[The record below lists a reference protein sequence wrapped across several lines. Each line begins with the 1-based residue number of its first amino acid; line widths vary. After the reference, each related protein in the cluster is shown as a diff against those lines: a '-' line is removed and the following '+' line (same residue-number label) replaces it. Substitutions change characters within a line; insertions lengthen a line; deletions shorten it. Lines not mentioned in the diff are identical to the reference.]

1 MVNFKK
7 ILSIFFPPRCPFC
20 NEIISS
26 DEVICKSCKEKIKCK
41 NFKDVIT
48 TRTGKTFIS
57 ISPFSYEE
65 PIRTAI
71 HKFKFRGM
79 KHYSILFGK
88 YLTDILKENYD
99 INKIDYITSV
109 PLHRVRKRERG
120 FNQSEVFG
128 REISRLTGIKYIEVL
143 EKSKKNKVQHELN
156 LSERTENVKDVYK
169 VIDSEI
175 LKDKT
180 VIICDDI
187 LTSGNTMAEC
197 AKVIFEA
204 GAKNV
209 IGATIA
215 NVESQLTG
223 TVRGDK

>member
-20 NEIISS
+20 NELISY

-41 NFKDVIT
+41 NFKNTIT
-48 TRTGKTFIS
+48 TRTGETFVS

-79 KHYSILFGK
+79 KHYSVLFGR
-88 YLTDILKENYD
+88 YLTEVLKENYD
-99 INKIDYITSV
+99 LNEIDYITSV
-109 PLHRVRKRERG
+109 PLHKARKRERG
-120 FNQSEVFG
+120 FNQAEVFA
-128 REISRLTGIKYIEVL
+128 REISSLTGIKYIEVL
-143 EKSKKNKVQHELN
+143 KKTKKNKVQHELN
-156 LSERTENVKDVYK
+156 LSERTENVKDVYA
-169 VIDSEI
+169 VTNSEI

-215 NVESQLTG
+215 NVESKVASA
-223 TVRGDK
+223 VRGDK